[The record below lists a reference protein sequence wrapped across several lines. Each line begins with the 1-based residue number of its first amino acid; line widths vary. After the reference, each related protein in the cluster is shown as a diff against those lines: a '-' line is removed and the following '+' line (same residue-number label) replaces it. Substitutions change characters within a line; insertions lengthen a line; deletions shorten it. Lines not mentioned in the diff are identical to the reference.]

1 VTWYASEPKN
11 GLTRADVQHE
21 IRDFVRSPSLVGSIV
36 PGSIP
41 HRGVN
46 TARSR
51 IYYSPTAVGN
61 YTISATSM
69 AEVDGTNL
77 AGTITCS
84 GAPVL
89 LMASV
94 RAAGAGATGTIA
106 LGFTFDGAAPDG
118 QDSGAWA
125 TDYTGF
131 VGASFFVE
139 IPTPRAGTRR
149 YALTAMRATAN
160 GIVYSGGGNSI
171 ELLAMEF

>member
-1 VTWYASEPKN
+1 MTWYASEPKN

-51 IYYSPTAVGN
+51 VYYSPPASAN

-89 LMASV
+89 LMANIQ
-94 RAAGAGATGTIA
+94 AAQAGGGGALVI
-106 LGFTFDGAAPDG
+106 GFMFDGAPHEFG
-118 QDSGAWA
+118 SWKSNS
-125 TDYTGF
+125 TSYL
-131 VGASFFVE
+131 GASFFSQVT
-139 IPTPRAGTRR
+139 TPRPGKRR
-149 YALTAMRATAN
+149 FALAAMRVTAD
-160 GIVYSGGGNSI
+160 GTIYCGDGTSI